1 MKKLVVLSKPKKN
14 KMKNTRFLTVL
25 VAVLLLSM
33 KSFAQ
38 VASNE
43 EFSGSYKMQ
52 ENPYVK
58 VLKVNVK
65 DGKVILSAEGL
76 PDSELAK
83 GKTGDEF
90 VLESMSATITFTR
103 EGGKVKGLK
112 IDAQGNT
119 LMGEKEGSTSSSIA
133 EYAATYKMADNEY
146 VKKMIVNVKEGKL
159 LITSDANPSEGAVLK
174 ASNSPDVFTTSL
186 QGYDADI
193 IFSRTGGKIS
203 SVKISVAGG
212 QVVLTGEKE

>member
-1 MKKLVVLSKPKKN
+1 
-14 KMKNTRFLTVL
+14 MKNLRFLAVL
-25 VAVLLLSM
+25 VTVILLSI

-38 VASNE
+38 VASD

-65 DGKVILSAEGL
+65 EGKVIISAEGL

-83 GKTGDEF
+83 GKTADEF
-90 VLESMSATITFTR
+90 LLESMSATITFTR
-103 EGGKVKGLK
+103 DGGKVKGLK
-112 IDAQGNT
+112 IDAQGNS
-119 LMGEKEGSTSSSIA
+119 LLGEKEGASPATSSSIDD
-133 EYAATYKMADNEY
+133 YAATFKMADNEY

-159 LITSDANPSEGAVLK
+159 LITSDANPTEGAVLK
-174 ASNSPDVFTTSL
+174 ASNTPDVFTTAL

-193 IFSRTGGKIS
+193 IFSRSGGKVS

-212 QVVLTGEKE
+212 QVVLTGVKE

>member
-1 MKKLVVLSKPKKN
+1 
-14 KMKNTRFLTVL
+14 MKNPRFLTVL
-25 VAVLLLSM
+25 VAIVLFSINN
-33 KSFAQ
+33 FAQ
-38 VASNE
+38 VSSND

-65 DGKVILSAEGL
+65 EGKVIISAEGL

-83 GKTGDEF
+83 GKTADEF
-90 VLESMSATITFTR
+90 LLESMSATITFTR
-103 EGGKVKGLK
+103 DGGKVKGLK
-112 IDAQGNT
+112 IEAQGNA
-119 LMGEKEGSTSSSIA
+119 LLGEKEGASSASSSID
-133 EYAATYKMADNEY
+133 EYAATFKMADNEY

-159 LITSDANPSEGAVLK
+159 LITSDANPTEGAVLK
-174 ASNSPDVFTTSL
+174 ASNTPDVFTTAL

-193 IFSRTGGKIS
+193 IFSRSGGKIS

>member
-1 MKKLVVLSKPKKN
+1 
-14 KMKNTRFLTVL
+14 MKNLRFLAVL
-25 VAVLLLSM
+25 VTVILLSS
-33 KSFAQ
+33 KTFAQ
-38 VASNE
+38 VASND

-65 DGKVILSAEGL
+65 EGKVIISAEGL

-83 GKTGDEF
+83 GKTADEF
-90 VLESMSATITFTR
+90 LLESMSATITFTR
-103 EGGKVKGLK
+103 DGGKVKGLK
-112 IDAQGNT
+112 IEAQGNA
-119 LMGEKEGSTSSSIA
+119 LLGEKEGASSAASID
-133 EYAATYKMADNEY
+133 EYAATFKMADNEY

-159 LITSDANPSEGAVLK
+159 LITSDTNPTEGAVLK
-174 ASNSPDVFTTSL
+174 ASNTPDVFTTAI

-193 IFSRTGGKIS
+193 IFSRSGGKIS

>member
-1 MKKLVVLSKPKKN
+1 
-14 KMKNTRFLTVL
+14 MKNPRFLTVL
-25 VAVLLLSM
+25 VAIVLFSINT
-33 KSFAQ
+33 FAQ
-38 VASNE
+38 VASND

-65 DGKVILSAEGL
+65 EGKVIISAEGL

-83 GKTGDEF
+83 GKTADEF
-90 VLESMSATITFTR
+90 LLESMSATITFTR

-112 IDAQGNT
+112 IEAQGNA
-119 LMGEKEGSTSSSIA
+119 LLGEKEGASSSSSPMTD
-133 EYAATYKMADNEY
+133 YVATFKMADNEY

-159 LITSDANPSEGAVLK
+159 LITSDANPTEGAVLK
-174 ASNSPDVFTTSL
+174 ASNTPDVFTTAL

-193 IFSRTGGKIS
+193 IFSRSGGKIS

>member
-1 MKKLVVLSKPKKN
+1 
-14 KMKNTRFLTVL
+14 MKNPRFLTVL
-25 VAVLLLSM
+25 VAIVLFSINT
-33 KSFAQ
+33 FAQ
-38 VASNE
+38 VASND

-65 DGKVILSAEGL
+65 EGKVILSAEGL

-119 LMGEKEGSTSSSIA
+119 LMGEKEGASSAASASID
-133 EYAATYKMADNEY
+133 EYAATFKMADNEY

-159 LITSDANPSEGAVLK
+159 LITSDTNPTEGAVLK
-174 ASNSPDVFTTSL
+174 ASNTPDVFTTAI

-193 IFSRTGGKIS
+193 IFSRSGGKIS

>member
-1 MKKLVVLSKPKKN
+1 
-14 KMKNTRFLTVL
+14 MKNPRFLTVL
-25 VAVLLLSM
+25 VAIVLFSINT
-33 KSFAQ
+33 FAQ
-38 VASNE
+38 LASND

-65 DGKVILSAEGL
+65 EGKVIISAEGL

-83 GKTGDEF
+83 GKTADEF
-90 VLESMSATITFTR
+90 LLESMSATITFTR
-103 EGGKVKGLK
+103 DGGKVKGLK
-112 IDAQGNT
+112 IEAQGNS
-119 LMGEKEGSTSSSIA
+119 LLGEKEGASSASSSSID
-133 EYAATYKMADNEY
+133 EYAATFKMADNEY

-159 LITSDANPSEGAVLK
+159 LITSDANPTEGAILK
-174 ASNSPDVFTTSL
+174 ASNTPDVFTTAL

-193 IFSRTGGKIS
+193 IFSRSGGKVS

-212 QVVLTGEKE
+212 QVVLTGERE

>member
-1 MKKLVVLSKPKKN
+1 
-14 KMKNTRFLTVL
+14 MKNLRFFFFFVTVI
-25 VAVLLLSM
+25 LLSS
-33 KSFAQ
+33 KTFAQ
-38 VASNE
+38 VASND

-65 DGKVILSAEGL
+65 EGKVIISAEGL

-83 GKTGDEF
+83 GKTADEF
-90 VLESMSATITFTR
+90 LLESMSATITFTR
-103 EGGKVKGLK
+103 DGGKVKGLK
-112 IDAQGNT
+112 IEAQGNA
-119 LMGEKEGSTSSSIA
+119 LLGEKEGASSAASID
-133 EYAATYKMADNEY
+133 EYAATFKMADNEY
-146 VKKMIVNVKEGKL
+146 VKKMMVNVKEGKL
-159 LITSDANPSEGAVLK
+159 LISSDANPTEGAVLK
-174 ASNSPDVFTTSL
+174 ASNTPDVFTTAL

-193 IFSRTGGKIS
+193 IFSRSGGKIS

>member
-1 MKKLVVLSKPKKN
+1 
-14 KMKNTRFLTVL
+14 MKNLRFLAVL
-25 VAVLLLSM
+25 VTVILLSS
-33 KSFAQ
+33 KTFAQ
-38 VASNE
+38 VASND

-65 DGKVILSAEGL
+65 EGKVIISAEGL

-83 GKTGDEF
+83 GKTADEF
-90 VLESMSATITFTR
+90 LLESMSATITFTR
-103 EGGKVKGLK
+103 DGGKVKGLK
-112 IDAQGNT
+112 IEAQGNA
-119 LMGEKEGSTSSSIA
+119 LLGEKEGASSAASID
-133 EYAATYKMADNEY
+133 EYAATFKMADNEY

-159 LITSDANPSEGAVLK
+159 LITSDTNPTEGAVLK
-174 ASNSPDVFTTSL
+174 ASNTPDVFTTAL

>member
-1 MKKLVVLSKPKKN
+1 
-14 KMKNTRFLTVL
+14 MKNLRFLAVL
-25 VAVLLLSM
+25 VTVILLSI

-38 VASNE
+38 VASD

-65 DGKVILSAEGL
+65 DGKVIISAEGL

-83 GKTGDEF
+83 GKTADEF
-90 VLESMSATITFTR
+90 LLESMSATITFTR

-112 IDAQGNT
+112 IDAQGNS
-119 LMGEKEGSTSSSIA
+119 LLGEKEGASSAASASID
-133 EYAATYKMADNEY
+133 EYAATFKMADNEY
-146 VKKMIVNVKEGKL
+146 VKKMMVNVKEGKL
-159 LITSDANPSEGAVLK
+159 LISSDTNPTEGAVLK
-174 ASNSPDVFTTSL
+174 ASNTPDVFTTAI

-212 QVVLTGEKE
+212 QVVLTGQKE

>member
-1 MKKLVVLSKPKKN
+1 
-14 KMKNTRFLTVL
+14 MKNPRFL
-25 VAVLLLSM
+25 AVLLTVILLSI

-38 VASNE
+38 VASD

-65 DGKVILSAEGL
+65 EGKVIISAEGL

-83 GKTGDEF
+83 GKTADEF
-90 VLESMSATITFTR
+90 LLESMSATITFTR
-103 EGGKVKGLK
+103 DGGKVKGLK
-112 IDAQGNT
+112 IEAQGNA
-119 LMGEKEGSTSSSIA
+119 LLGEKEGASSASID
-133 EYAATYKMADNEY
+133 EYAATFKMADNEY

-159 LITSDANPSEGAVLK
+159 LITSDANPTEGAVLK
-174 ASNSPDVFTTSL
+174 ASNTPDVFTTAL

-193 IFSRTGGKIS
+193 IFSRSGGKVS

-212 QVVLTGEKE
+212 QVVLTGVKE

>member
-1 MKKLVVLSKPKKN
+1 MKNLRFLAVCATVVLVSIK
-14 KMKNTRFLTVL
+14 T
-25 VAVLLLSM
+25 
-33 KSFAQ
+33 FAQ
-38 VASNE
+38 VASND

-65 DGKVILSAEGL
+65 EGKVIISAEGL

-83 GKTGDEF
+83 GKTADEF
-90 VLESMSATITFTR
+90 LLESMSATITFTR
-103 EGGKVKGLK
+103 DGGKVKGLK
-112 IDAQGNT
+112 IDAQGNS
-119 LMGEKEGSTSSSIA
+119 LLGEKEGASSSSIA
-133 EYAATYKMADNEY
+133 EYAATFKMADNEY

-159 LITSDANPSEGAVLK
+159 MITSDANPTEGAVLK
-174 ASNSPDVFTTSL
+174 ASNTPDVFTTAL

-193 IFSRTGGKIS
+193 IFSRSGGKIS

>member
-1 MKKLVVLSKPKKN
+1 
-14 KMKNTRFLTVL
+14 MKNPRFLTVL
-25 VAVLLLSM
+25 VAIVLFSINT
-33 KSFAQ
+33 FAQ
-38 VASNE
+38 VASND

-65 DGKVILSAEGL
+65 EGKVIISAEGL

-83 GKTGDEF
+83 GKTADEF
-90 VLESMSATITFTR
+90 LLESMSATITFTR
-103 EGGKVKGLK
+103 DGGKVKGLK
-112 IDAQGNT
+112 IEAQGNA
-119 LMGEKEGSTSSSIA
+119 LLGEKEDASSSSSSMTD
-133 EYAATYKMADNEY
+133 YVATFKMADNEY

-159 LITSDANPSEGAVLK
+159 LITSDANPTEGAVLK
-174 ASNSPDVFTTSL
+174 ASNTPDVFTTAL

-193 IFSRTGGKIS
+193 IFSRSGGKIS

>member
-1 MKKLVVLSKPKKN
+1 
-14 KMKNTRFLTVL
+14 MKNLRFLAVL
-25 VAVLLLSM
+25 VTVILLSI
-33 KSFAQ
+33 KTFAQ
-38 VASNE
+38 VASD

-65 DGKVILSAEGL
+65 EGKVIISAEGL

-83 GKTGDEF
+83 GKTADEF
-90 VLESMSATITFTR
+90 LLESMSATITFTR

-112 IDAQGNT
+112 IDAQGNS
-119 LMGEKEGSTSSSIA
+119 LLGEKEGASSAASASID
-133 EYAATYKMADNEY
+133 EYAATFKMADNEY
-146 VKKMIVNVKEGKL
+146 VKKMMVNVKEGKL
-159 LITSDANPSEGAVLK
+159 LISSDTNPTEGAVLK
-174 ASNSPDVFTTSL
+174 ASNTPDVFTTAI

-212 QVVLTGEKE
+212 QVVLTGQKE

>member
-1 MKKLVVLSKPKKN
+1 
-14 KMKNTRFLTVL
+14 MKNLRFLAVL
-25 VAVLLLSM
+25 VTVILLSV
-33 KSFAQ
+33 KTFAQ
-38 VASNE
+38 VASD

-65 DGKVILSAEGL
+65 EGKVIISAEGL

-83 GKTGDEF
+83 GKTADEF
-90 VLESMSATITFTR
+90 LLESMSATITFTR
-103 EGGKVKGLK
+103 DGGKVKGLK
-112 IDAQGNT
+112 IDAQGNS
-119 LMGEKEGSTSSSIA
+119 LLGEKEGASPASSSSIDD
-133 EYAATYKMADNEY
+133 YAATFKMADNEY

-159 LITSDANPSEGAVLK
+159 LITSDANPTEGAVLK
-174 ASNSPDVFTTSL
+174 ASNTPDVFTTAL

-193 IFSRTGGKIS
+193 IFSRSGGKVS

-212 QVVLTGEKE
+212 QVVLTGVKE

>member
-1 MKKLVVLSKPKKN
+1 
-14 KMKNTRFLTVL
+14 MKNPRFLTVL
-25 VAVLLLSM
+25 VAIVLFSINT
-33 KSFAQ
+33 FAQ
-38 VASNE
+38 VASND

-65 DGKVILSAEGL
+65 EGKVIISAEGL

-83 GKTGDEF
+83 GKTADEF
-90 VLESMSATITFTR
+90 LLESMSATITFTR

-112 IDAQGNT
+112 IEAQGT
-119 LMGEKEGSTSSSIA
+119 ALLGEKEGASSASSSID
-133 EYAATYKMADNEY
+133 EYAATFKMADNEY

-159 LITSDANPSEGAVLK
+159 LITSDANPTEGAVLK
-174 ASNSPDVFTTSL
+174 ASNTPDVFTTAL

-193 IFSRTGGKIS
+193 IFSRSGGKIS

>member
-1 MKKLVVLSKPKKN
+1 
-14 KMKNTRFLTVL
+14 MKNTRFLTAL
-25 VAVLLLSM
+25 VAVLLLSI

-58 VLKVNVK
+58 VLRVNVK

-90 VLESMSATITFTR
+90 ILESMSATITFTR

-112 IDAQGNT
+112 IDAQGNS
-119 LMGEKEGSTSSSIA
+119 LLGEKEGSSSSSSIA
-133 EYAATYKMADNEY
+133 EYAATFKMADNEY

-159 LITSDANPSEGAVLK
+159 LITSDANPTEGAVLK
-174 ASNSPDVFTTSL
+174 ASNTPDVFTTAL

>member
-1 MKKLVVLSKPKKN
+1 
-14 KMKNTRFLTVL
+14 MKNLRFL
-25 VAVLLLSM
+25 AVLLTVILLSV
-33 KSFAQ
+33 KTFAQ
-38 VASNE
+38 VASD

-65 DGKVILSAEGL
+65 EGKVIISAEGL

-83 GKTGDEF
+83 GKTADEF
-90 VLESMSATITFTR
+90 LLESMSATITFTR
-103 EGGKVKGLK
+103 DGGKVKGLK
-112 IDAQGNT
+112 IDAQGNS
-119 LMGEKEGSTSSSIA
+119 LLGEKEGASSATSTSMTD
-133 EYAATYKMADNEY
+133 YVATFKMADNEY
-146 VKKMIVNVKEGKL
+146 GKKMIVKVQEGNL
-159 LITSDANPSEGAVLK
+159 LFTSDANPTQGAVLK
-174 ASNSPDVFTTSL
+174 ASNSPDVFTTAL

-193 IFSRTGGKIS
+193 IFSRSGGKVS

>member
-1 MKKLVVLSKPKKN
+1 
-14 KMKNTRFLTVL
+14 MKNTRFLTAL
-25 VAVLLLSM
+25 VAVLLLSI

-58 VLKVNVK
+58 VLRVNVK

-90 VLESMSATITFTR
+90 ILESMSATITFTR
-103 EGGKVKGLK
+103 EGGIVKGLK
-112 IDAQGNT
+112 IDAQGNS
-119 LMGEKEGSTSSSIA
+119 LLGEKEGSSSSSSIA
-133 EYAATYKMADNEY
+133 EYAATFKMADNEY

-159 LITSDANPSEGAVLK
+159 LITSDANPTEGAVLK
-174 ASNSPDVFTTSL
+174 ASNTPDVFTTAL

>member
-1 MKKLVVLSKPKKN
+1 
-14 KMKNTRFLTVL
+14 MKNLRFLTVIMT
-25 VAVLLLSM
+25 VFLLSTQT
-33 KSFAQ
+33 FAQ
-38 VASNE
+38 VASND

-65 DGKVILSAEGL
+65 EGKVIISAEGL

-83 GKTGDEF
+83 GKTADEF
-90 VLESMSATITFTR
+90 ILESMSATITFTR
-103 EGGKVKGLK
+103 DGGKVNGLK
-112 IDAQGNT
+112 IEAQGNS
-119 LMGEKEGSTSSSIA
+119 LLGEKEGATSSSIS
-133 EYAATYKMADNEY
+133 EYAATFKMADNEY

-159 LITSDANPSEGAVLK
+159 LISSDANPTEGAVLK
-174 ASNSPDVFTTSL
+174 ASNTPDVFTTAL

-203 SVKISVAGG
+203 AVKISVAGG

>member
-1 MKKLVVLSKPKKN
+1 
-14 KMKNTRFLTVL
+14 MKNLRFL
-25 VAVLLLSM
+25 AVLLTVILLSI

-38 VASNE
+38 VASND
-43 EFSGSYKMQ
+43 EFAGSYKMQ

-65 DGKVILSAEGL
+65 EGKVIISAEGL

-83 GKTGDEF
+83 GKTADEF
-90 VLESMSATITFTR
+90 LLESMSATITFTR
-103 EGGKVKGLK
+103 DGGKVKGLK
-112 IDAQGNT
+112 IDAQGNS
-119 LMGEKEGSTSSSIA
+119 LMGEKEGASSASSSSID
-133 EYAATYKMADNEY
+133 EYAATFKMADNEY
-146 VKKMIVNVKEGKL
+146 VKKMMVNVKEGKL
-159 LITSDANPSEGAVLK
+159 VITSDTNPTEGAVLK
-174 ASNSPDVFTTSL
+174 ASNTPDVFTTTL

-212 QVVLTGEKE
+212 QVVLTGVKE

>member
-1 MKKLVVLSKPKKN
+1 
-14 KMKNTRFLTVL
+14 MKNLRFL
-25 VAVLLLSM
+25 AVLLTVILLSV
-33 KSFAQ
+33 KAFAQ
-38 VASNE
+38 VASD

-65 DGKVILSAEGL
+65 EGKVIISAEGL

-83 GKTGDEF
+83 GKTADEF
-90 VLESMSATITFTR
+90 LLESMSATITFTR
-103 EGGKVKGLK
+103 DGGKVKGLK
-112 IDAQGNT
+112 IDAQGNS
-119 LMGEKEGSTSSSIA
+119 LLGEKEGASSATSTSMTD
-133 EYAATYKMADNEY
+133 YVATFKMADNEY
-146 VKKMIVNVKEGKL
+146 VKKMIVNVQEGKL
-159 LITSDANPSEGAVLK
+159 LITSDANPTQGAVLK
-174 ASNSPDVFTTSL
+174 ASNSPDVFTTAL

-193 IFSRTGGKIS
+193 IFSRSGGKVS

>member
-1 MKKLVVLSKPKKN
+1 
-14 KMKNTRFLTVL
+14 MKNPRFLTVL
-25 VAVLLLSM
+25 VAIVLFSINT
-33 KSFAQ
+33 FAQ
-38 VASNE
+38 VASND

-65 DGKVILSAEGL
+65 EGKVIISAEGL

-83 GKTGDEF
+83 GKTADEF
-90 VLESMSATITFTR
+90 LLESMSATITFTR

-112 IDAQGNT
+112 IEAQGNA
-119 LMGEKEGSTSSSIA
+119 LLGDKEGASSSSSSMTD
-133 EYAATYKMADNEY
+133 YVATFKMADNEY

-159 LITSDANPSEGAVLK
+159 LITSDANPTEGAVLK
-174 ASNSPDVFTTSL
+174 ASNTPDVFTTAL

-193 IFSRTGGKIS
+193 IFSRSGGKIS

>member
-1 MKKLVVLSKPKKN
+1 MNNL
-14 KMKNTRFLTVL
+14 RFL
-25 VAVLLLSM
+25 AVLLTVILLSI

-38 VASNE
+38 VASND
-43 EFSGSYKMQ
+43 EFAGSYKMQ

-65 DGKVILSAEGL
+65 EGKVIISAEGL

-83 GKTGDEF
+83 GKTADEF
-90 VLESMSATITFTR
+90 LLESMSATITFTR
-103 EGGKVKGLK
+103 DGGKVKGLK
-112 IDAQGNT
+112 IEAQGNA
-119 LMGEKEGSTSSSIA
+119 LMGEKEGASSAASID
-133 EYAATYKMADNEY
+133 EYAATFKMADNEY
-146 VKKMIVNVKEGKL
+146 VKKMIVNVQEGKL
-159 LITSDANPSEGAVLK
+159 LITSDANPTQGAVLK
-174 ASNSPDVFTTSL
+174 ASNTPDVFTTAL

>member
-1 MKKLVVLSKPKKN
+1 
-14 KMKNTRFLTVL
+14 
-25 VAVLLLSM
+25 
-33 KSFAQ
+33 
-38 VASNE
+38 
-43 EFSGSYKMQ
+43 MQ

-90 VLESMSATITFTR
+90 ILESMSATITFTR

-112 IDAQGNT
+112 IDAQGNS
-119 LMGEKEGSTSSSIA
+119 LLGEKEGSSSSSSIA
-133 EYAATYKMADNEY
+133 EYAATFKMADNEY

-159 LITSDANPSEGAVLK
+159 LITSDANPTEGAVLK
-174 ASNSPDVFTTSL
+174 ASNTPDVFTTAL

>member
-1 MKKLVVLSKPKKN
+1 
-14 KMKNTRFLTVL
+14 MKNLRFLAVMLTVI
-25 VAVLLLSM
+25 LLSI

-38 VASNE
+38 VASD

-65 DGKVILSAEGL
+65 EGKVIISAEGL

-83 GKTGDEF
+83 GKTADEF
-90 VLESMSATITFTR
+90 LLESMSATITFTR

-112 IDAQGNT
+112 IDAQGNS
-119 LMGEKEGSTSSSIA
+119 LLGEKEGASSAASASID
-133 EYAATYKMADNEY
+133 EYVATFKMADNEY
-146 VKKMIVNVKEGKL
+146 VKKMMVNVQEGKL
-159 LITSDANPSEGAVLK
+159 LITSDTNPTQGAVLK
-174 ASNSPDVFTTSL
+174 ASNTPDVFTTAL

-193 IFSRTGGKIS
+193 IFSRSGGKIS

-212 QVVLTGEKE
+212 QVVLTGVKE

>member
-1 MKKLVVLSKPKKN
+1 
-14 KMKNTRFLTVL
+14 MKNPRFL
-25 VAVLLLSM
+25 AVLLTVILLSI

-38 VASNE
+38 VASD

-52 ENPYVK
+52 ENSYDVK

-65 DGKVILSAEGL
+65 EGKVIISAEGL

-83 GKTGDEF
+83 GKTADEF
-90 VLESMSATITFTR
+90 LLESMSATITFTR
-103 EGGKVKGLK
+103 DGGKVKGLK
-112 IDAQGNT
+112 IEAQGIA
-119 LMGEKEGSTSSSIA
+119 LLGDKEGASSASSSID
-133 EYAATYKMADNEY
+133 EYAATFKMADNEY

-159 LITSDANPSEGAVLK
+159 LITSDANPTEGAVLK
-174 ASNSPDVFTTSL
+174 ASNTPDVFTTAL

-193 IFSRTGGKIS
+193 IFSRSGGKIS

>member
-1 MKKLVVLSKPKKN
+1 
-14 KMKNTRFLTVL
+14 MKNLRFLAVMLTVI
-25 VAVLLLSM
+25 LLSI

-38 VASNE
+38 VASD

-65 DGKVILSAEGL
+65 DGKVIISAEGL

-83 GKTGDEF
+83 GKTADEF
-90 VLESMSATITFTR
+90 LLESMSATITFTR

-112 IDAQGNT
+112 IDAQGNS
-119 LMGEKEGSTSSSIA
+119 LLGEKEGASSAASASID
-133 EYAATYKMADNEY
+133 EYAATFKMADNEY
-146 VKKMIVNVKEGKL
+146 VKKMMVNVKEGKL
-159 LITSDANPSEGAVLK
+159 LISSDTNPTEGAVLK
-174 ASNSPDVFTTSL
+174 ASNTPDVFTTAI

-212 QVVLTGEKE
+212 QVVLTGQKE

>member
-1 MKKLVVLSKPKKN
+1 
-14 KMKNTRFLTVL
+14 MKNPRFLTVL
-25 VAVLLLSM
+25 VAIVLFSINT
-33 KSFAQ
+33 FAQ
-38 VASNE
+38 VASND

-65 DGKVILSAEGL
+65 EGKVIISAEGL

-83 GKTGDEF
+83 GKTADEF
-90 VLESMSATITFTR
+90 LLESMSATITFTR
-103 EGGKVKGLK
+103 DGGKVKGLK
-112 IDAQGNT
+112 IEAQGNA
-119 LMGEKEGSTSSSIA
+119 LLGEKEGASSSSSSID
-133 EYAATYKMADNEY
+133 EYTATFKMADNEY

-159 LITSDANPSEGAVLK
+159 FITSDANPTEGAVLK
-174 ASNSPDVFTTSL
+174 ASNTPDVFTTAL

-193 IFSRTGGKIS
+193 IFSRSGGKIS